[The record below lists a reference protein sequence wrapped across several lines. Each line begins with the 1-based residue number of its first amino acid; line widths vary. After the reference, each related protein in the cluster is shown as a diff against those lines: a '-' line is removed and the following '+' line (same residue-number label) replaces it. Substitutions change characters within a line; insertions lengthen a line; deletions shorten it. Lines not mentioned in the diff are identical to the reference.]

1 MVNIIHFML
10 NLFSFRMNDDIYSD
24 DLVPKWGKS
33 GLPSPLAKSFNLGF
47 ENANTWKHRAERD
60 FLLQ

>member
-1 MVNIIHFML
+1 
-10 NLFSFRMNDDIYSD
+10 MNDDIYSD